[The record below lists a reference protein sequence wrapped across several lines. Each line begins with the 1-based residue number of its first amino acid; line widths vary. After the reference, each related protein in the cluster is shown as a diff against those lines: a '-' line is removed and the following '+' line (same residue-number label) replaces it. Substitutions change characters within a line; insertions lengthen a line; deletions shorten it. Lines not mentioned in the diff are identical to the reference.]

1 VATQVL
7 SEVFDRTAA
16 RDTAWMVMVVL
27 ADHASKETREA
38 QCSTQFLMD
47 MTHKSER
54 AVRYALRQL
63 EEEIGEITTIR
74 RGTGRKN
81 YTVYRIN
88 QLTGKGATVAPF
100 TEGQRGQPA
109 TEKGATVAPFT
120 EGQRGQPAT
129 EKGAT
134 SDMERGQPATV
145 SNSVKYSVNPNM
157 SSSASRGSTARD
169 QAKVILAELNRR
181 TFKQPNRGFPPTD
194 ANLNLIVA
202 RIRETDVERTFN
214 TMVRMILK
222 WWGTD
227 MQEFLRPATIFGQ
240 QKFSQYVGEL
250 GTPVRR
256 HDGRPVKMAF
266 TPEQLQ
272 SITEPLGDSAKMT
285 R

>member
-1 VATQVL
+1 
-7 SEVFDRTAA
+7 
-16 RDTAWMVMVVL
+16 
-27 ADHASKETREA
+27 
-38 QCSTQFLMD
+38 
-47 MTHKSER
+47 
-54 AVRYALRQL
+54 
-63 EEEIGEITTIR
+63 
-74 RGTGRKN
+74 
-81 YTVYRIN
+81 
-88 QLTGKGATVAPF
+88 
-100 TEGQRGQPA
+100 
-109 TEKGATVAPFT
+109 
-120 EGQRGQPAT
+120 
-129 EKGAT
+129 
-134 SDMERGQPATV
+134 
-145 SNSVKYSVNPNM
+145 M